1 MNWSRSFAVLALLT
15 ATPAVAQPY
24 PAEPYYGVVS
34 PHDVMRT
41 ITGMGLQPVSE
52 PRLRGSVWIVR
63 GIGREGTMVRV
74 VVDSHTGRV
83 VDMHAMR
90 GPGPY
95 MGPGEPG
102 PYQPD
107 PRYVMRDQPYGP
119 RGYPAPPSPPGEV
132 YQQPSYSGPGGAV
145 VPDDDDFDDG
155 QPGPQ
160 PRGYVP
166 PRSSYPAADKSRV
179 SSKPETKRIASKPP
193 SVPLPKARPDEIR
206 ADMKVDTAKKD
217 ESKKDADKKDADK
230 KDLAKQEEPKKE
242 EAKKEQAAAPLTSPK
257 DPETTASIAAAHK
270 KAQEAKKQELP
281 PVQPLE

>member
-1 MNWSRSFAVLALLT
+1 MNWSRSFAVLALLA

-34 PHDVMRT
+34 PRHVMRT
-41 ITGMGLQPVSE
+41 VAGMGLQPVSE
-52 PRLRGSVWIVR
+52 PRLRGNVWVVR
-63 GIGREGTMVRV
+63 GVGREGTMVRV
-74 VVDSHTGRV
+74 VLDSHTGRV

-90 GPGPY
+90 GPGPH

-119 RGYPAPPSPPGEV
+119 PGYPAPVPRPGET
-132 YQQPSYSGPGGAV
+132 YQQPSYPGPGGAAA
-145 VPDDDDFDDG
+145 PDDDDFDDG
-155 QPGPQ
+155 RPGPQ

-166 PRSSYPAADKSRV
+166 PRSSYPASDKPRV
-179 SSKPETKRIASKPP
+179 SAKPEAKRIASKPP
-193 SVPLPKARPDEIR
+193 SVPLPKARPDEIK
-206 ADMKVDTAKKD
+206 AGMKVDTAKKD

-257 DPETTASIAAAHK
+257 DPETTASLAAAHS
-270 KAQEAKKQELP
+270 KAQQSKKQELP